1 MNVSDGPS
9 ANCDDAIVWLVIT
22 GVITVIFIYGI
33 ISVISRTD
41 QLTGEKTTSQK
52 YSRCEQFQ
60 IRYSVYV
67 IYIMIESPTMM
78 LVFSC

>member
-52 YSRCEQFQ
+52 YSRYGSDEHSKF
-60 IRYSVYV
+60 V
-67 IYIMIESPTMM
+67 IQYTSYIS
-78 LVFSC
+78 